1 MTINVDPPAV
11 KIIAMSRNKYCFSFI
26 LLGFCVGLPIG
37 SLAVQQGYI
46 DRQSFDVTGVLPL
59 APIEGTARYEL
70 DRRIFRTTRSLH
82 NTARWTLAVN
92 DVQTDMAHMMSDFSC
107 AAAIALTPEH
117 APRLAA
123 ILTKASADTDGET
136 SMAKRHFK
144 RLRPFQI
151 DPGPICEPASNVENT
166 YDYPSGH
173 TTLGWT
179 WANILAELL
188 PKRAA
193 QILAR
198 GRAYGESR
206 IVCGVH
212 NASAVE
218 AGRTSA
224 SATLSVV
231 RASPAYQTDFAA
243 ARQELAALRSTSTKL
258 NRAQCQLQSDLVA
271 QDIFKSSPRTAKP

>member
-1 MTINVDPPAV
+1 
-11 KIIAMSRNKYCFSFI
+11 MSRNKYFLWLI
-26 LLGFCVGLPIG
+26 LLSLCVGPSIG
-37 SLAVQQGYI
+37 LLALQQGYI

-59 APIEGTARYEL
+59 APIEGTDRYEL
-70 DRRIFRTTRSLH
+70 DRRIFRTTRVLQ
-82 NTARWTLAVN
+82 NTPRWTLAIN
-92 DVQTDMAHMMSDFSC
+92 DVQTDTPHLMSDFSC
-107 AAAIALTPEH
+107 ATEIVLTHER
-117 APRLAA
+117 APHLAA
-123 ILTKASADTDGET
+123 LLTRASADTDAES

-151 DPGPICEPASNVENT
+151 DQGPICEPASDVENT

-179 WANILAELL
+179 WASILAELL
-188 PKRAA
+188 PERAV

-224 SATLSVV
+224 SATLAVV

-243 ARQELAALRSTSTKL
+243 ARQELAALRSTGAKPD
-258 NRAQCQLQSDLVA
+258 RAQCQAESDLVA
-271 QDIFKSSPRTAKP
+271 QDIFNRPPGTAAP

>member
-1 MTINVDPPAV
+1 
-11 KIIAMSRNKYCFSFI
+11 MSRHKYLLPLI
-26 LLGFCVGLPIG
+26 LLGLCVGPSIG
-37 SLAVQQGYI
+37 LLALQEGYI
-46 DRQSFDVTGVLPL
+46 DQQSFDVTVVLPA
-59 APIEGTARYEL
+59 APVKGTDRYEF
-70 DRRIFRTTRSLH
+70 DRRIFHATRGFQ
-82 NTARWTLAVN
+82 NTQCWTMATN
-92 DVQTDMAHMMSDFSC
+92 DVRTDSPHLMSDFSC
-107 AAAIALTPEH
+107 AAGIVLTPER

-123 ILTKASADTDGET
+123 LLARAGADTDAET
-136 SMAKRHFK
+136 SKAKFHFK
-144 RLRPFQI
+144 RLRPFLI
-151 DPGPICEPASNVENT
+151 DPGPICEPASDVENT

-179 WANILAELL
+179 WASILAELL
-188 PKRAA
+188 PERAV
-193 QILAR
+193 QLLAR

-243 ARQELAALRSTSTKL
+243 ARQELATLKSTSAKL
-258 NRAQCQLQSDLVA
+258 DRLQCQAESDLVA
-271 QDIFKSSPRTAKP
+271 QDIFASLSGPGAP

>member
-1 MTINVDPPAV
+1 
-11 KIIAMSRNKYCFSFI
+11 MSGNKY
-26 LLGFCVGLPIG
+26 LLSLVLFGLCVGLPIA
-37 SLAVQQGYI
+37 SLALQQGYI
-46 DRQSFDVTGVLPL
+46 DRQSFDVTAVLPP
-59 APIEGTARYEL
+59 APMKGTDRYEL
-70 DRRIFRTTRSLH
+70 DRRIFRTTRALE
-82 NTARWTLAVN
+82 NTSRWTLAVN
-92 DVQTDMAHMMSDFSC
+92 DVQTDTLHLMSDFSC
-107 AAAIALTPEH
+107 AAGIALTPER

-123 ILTKASADTDGET
+123 LLARASADTGAET

-144 RLRPFQI
+144 RPRPFQI
-151 DPGPICEPASNVENT
+151 DPGPICEPVSDVENT

-188 PKRAA
+188 PERAT

-212 NASAVE
+212 NASGVE

-224 SATLSVV
+224 SATLAVV
-231 RASPAYQTDFAA
+231 RVRPAYERDFAA
-243 ARQELAALRSTSTKL
+243 ARQELAALRSTGTKPD
-258 NRAQCQLQSDLVA
+258 RAQCQAELRFSCPGYFQ
-271 QDIFKSSPRTAKP
+271 